1 MLTPEWRKST
11 YSSSNANCVEVRAS
25 AAGVAVRD
33 TKDREGP
40 SLGFT
45 PEKWQAFVQGVKH
58 GELDLA

>member
-33 TKDREGP
+33 TKHREGP

-45 PEKWQAFVQGVKH
+45 PDEWQAFVQGVKH
-58 GELDLA
+58 GEFDLA